1 VGLLPVKKEPT
12 GKNEAT
18 KRRIGP
24 VTDSLEKLN
33 ITPEASSKTIGYG
46 YSRIAKSILDNM
58 TQPIPNSDK
67 FRRHY
72 AEMIQ
77 EDETIGTGLDYL
89 SGRVLSKIGT
99 YVHQDE
105 RIKEFVDD
113 CIENIHGTM
122 KQSRKSLIYNAFGF
136 GYGVGEYTV
145 TPHEGQWRLSSLS
158 VYDPLSLSFI
168 PKKREDGSYTIGTVV
183 QKVSGSEDIKI
194 PAEKCVIFTNGNSST
209 PYGNPL
215 LRRCYRWWIFKKA
228 IPLLW
233 SVSLERFGTPIL
245 YGKANT
251 PALVEHMSEA
261 FENLASK
268 AYLIT
273 DTSSD
278 ISAIQG
284 LTGGG
289 EFAVADELCD
299 KKIYRALYLPSLL
312 ASGENG
318 GSYAL
323 GGIHLE
329 LFDYQTTTYAE
340 EYKEI
345 ELEQLWRPLI
355 EFNFGPQDDYGD
367 FTIND
372 SMPMDEKLKMASL
385 ATALSSSG
393 MLEPKDDMNV
403 FREAFGLKKLE
414 EEDLTAWLLKQEE
427 KENQDQARQ
436 ISAQNRRPG
445 QNNNAAQ

>member
-1 VGLLPVKKEPT
+1 VDE
-12 GKNEAT
+12 NEAT
-18 KRRIGP
+18 KKRRRGP
-24 VTDSLEKLN
+24 VKDSMTKLD
-33 ITPEASSKTIGYG
+33 ITANEATKTIGYG
-46 YSRIAKSILDNM
+46 YSRISKSILDSM

-67 FRRHY
+67 FKIHY
-72 AEMIQ
+72 AEMVQ

-89 SGRVLSKIGT
+89 SGRVLSKIGA
-99 YVHQDE
+99 YVHEDE

-122 KQSRKSLIYNAFGF
+122 KQSRKSVIYNAFGF

-194 PAEKCVIFTNGNSST
+194 PADKCLIFTNGNSST

-233 SVSLERFGTPIL
+233 SISLERFGTPIM

-251 PALVEHMSEA
+251 PATVDAMAEA

-273 DTSSD
+273 DINSE
-278 ISAIQG
+278 ISAIAG

-299 KKIYRALYLPSLL
+299 KKIYRAMYLPSLL

-367 FTIND
+367 FVIND
-372 SMPMDEKLKMASL
+372 SMPIDEKLKMASL
-385 ATALSSSG
+385 ATALAATG

-403 FREAFGLKKLE
+403 FREALGLKKLE
-414 EEDLTAWLLKQEE
+414 DEDMSAWLLKQEE
-427 KENQDQARQ
+427 QEALEREIQ
-436 ISAQNRRPG
+436 IAKTRPQQQQGQNRSQHR
-445 QNNNAAQ
+445 